1 MFKHFTSIK
10 YTNKI
15 FSSLPRRC
23 VPFNSKMSFVP
34 TVFQKSHFGT
44 TSLRFD
50 QNPGPNKWV
59 HPDHVPKGEAL
70 KKYGRDLTEEAKQ
83 GKLDPVIGK
92 DDVIRRVIQVLCRRR
107 KNNPVVIGNA
117 GTGKTAIIEGLA
129 QRIITGDVP
138 DSIKS
143 SKVFAL
149 DLSSLVAG
157 AKYRG
162 EFEERLNAVLK
173 DIQDSNGEIIL
184 FIDELHTLVGAGA
197 TTGSMDA
204 SNMLKPA
211 LARGELHCIGAT
223 TLDEYRK
230 YIEKD
235 PALARRFQ
243 SVMVTEPD
251 TEDTITIL
259 RGIKEKLEIHHG
271 VQIMDSA
278 IVAAVLQSQRYIT
291 ERFQPDKAIDLLDEA
306 ASALK
311 LQQESKPEALE
322 IVDRQIA
329 TISIELES
337 LKKETSPASVER
349 RTKLQKLLA
358 SKQAESNEFNEIWK
372 KEKEKL
378 GKRKNIKKEIDHLK
392 LELERAERV
401 GNWNE
406 ASRLKYDVIP
416 NLAKN
421 LPRENEE
428 SSNSL
433 LHEAVTSED
442 INRVVSRA
450 TGIPLENLS
459 SGEQEKLLGM
469 EKVLSRDVVGQ
480 DEAIAAISSAIRISR
495 SGLHSGKKPTASFLF
510 LGPTGTGK
518 TKLAK
523 TLAKFMFN
531 DENAMVRIDMS
542 EYGEKFNVSRLIGSS
557 PGYVGYEEGGQLTEA
572 VRRRPY
578 QLILFDEFEKAH
590 RDVSNIMLQILDEG
604 HLTDGQ
610 GRTVDFRNTII
621 IMTSNIG
628 SQMLSELPEGVPSN
642 VIRDEL
648 IRELETRFAPEF
660 INRIDDI
667 VMFNRL
673 NRNNIGQIVELE
685 LEEVKLKLKDRKI
698 TLVPSDSA
706 KEWISKKGY
715 DIKYG
720 ARPLKR
726 LITQFVLNP
735 LSKVLIGGNAKEN
748 GTIFME
754 CEEDQLVYKVQ
765 NPSSDQ
771 PVVMETTKK
780 TDEWD
785 EVDE

>member
-1 MFKHFTSIK
+1 
-10 YTNKI
+10 
-15 FSSLPRRC
+15 
-23 VPFNSKMSFVP
+23 
-34 TVFQKSHFGT
+34 
-44 TSLRFD
+44 
-50 QNPGPNKWV
+50 
-59 HPDHVPKGEAL
+59 
-70 KKYGRDLTEEAKQ
+70 
-83 GKLDPVIGK
+83 
-92 DDVIRRVIQVLCRRR
+92 
-107 KNNPVVIGNA
+107 
-117 GTGKTAIIEGLA
+117 
-129 QRIITGDVP
+129 
-138 DSIKS
+138 
-143 SKVFAL
+143 
-149 DLSSLVAG
+149 
-157 AKYRG
+157 
-162 EFEERLNAVLK
+162 
-173 DIQDSNGEIIL
+173 
-184 FIDELHTLVGAGA
+184 
-197 TTGSMDA
+197 
-204 SNMLKPA
+204 
-211 LARGELHCIGAT
+211 
-223 TLDEYRK
+223 
-230 YIEKD
+230 
-235 PALARRFQ
+235 
-243 SVMVTEPD
+243 
-251 TEDTITIL
+251 
-259 RGIKEKLEIHHG
+259 
-271 VQIMDSA
+271 MDSA